1 MLEAAAHAPTVPG
14 RLLHSVTVA
23 GELCEVSTWMR
34 IRLRPHHD
42 SGLCPSVVYRV
53 NSMSQRSCSGFMLT
67 KQVHVMYCAGWR
79 LQEQQ
84 GELLETYVDGAGVV
98 CGKAFK
104 PPGKR

>member
-1 MLEAAAHAPTVPG
+1 
-14 RLLHSVTVA
+14 
-23 GELCEVSTWMR
+23 
-34 IRLRPHHD
+34 
-42 SGLCPSVVYRV
+42 
-53 NSMSQRSCSGFMLT
+53 MLT